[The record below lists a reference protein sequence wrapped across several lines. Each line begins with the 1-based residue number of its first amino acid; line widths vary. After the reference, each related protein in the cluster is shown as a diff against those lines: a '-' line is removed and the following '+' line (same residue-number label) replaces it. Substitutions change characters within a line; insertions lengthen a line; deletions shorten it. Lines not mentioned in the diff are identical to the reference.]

1 MKRLIAAFGLGW
13 ALIYATNHLLLP
25 RAPTESKVAVQS
37 EQSSTNHTINSW
49 GPYLPHVKHLEPS
62 NMAQTSLKSRQTQEP
77 ASENEVMQLSSRDTI
92 GHAPVAALE
101 ERTLEVAR
109 VENPPTSAAYQHDG
123 SRSYLQDLKPNS
135 AAVALEERTLRVARV
150 KNPPV
155 AAVRQHA
162 GIQLSSPELKPNSE
176 ADASEDRTLRVARVE
191 NPPTAAAR
199 QHDGIQSSSRDIA
212 ARGEAVAAAERI
224 LEVARVENP
233 PTAAAGQHEGIQSSS
248 QDIKPNSETVASE
261 ERTLQAGNRPAGT
274 TSIARVENPPTPS
287 RKPSSPVAAKAR
299 IAQAPADQDLPWRIG
314 SAPKR
319 RGVGLF
325 MFAPPGF

>member
-1 MKRLIAAFGLGW
+1 MKRLIAALVVGW
-13 ALIYATNHLLLP
+13 GLIYATNHLLLP
-25 RAPTESKVAVQS
+25 RAPAEPKVAVQT
-37 EQSSTNHTINSW
+37 EQSTDLTINSW
-49 GPYLPHVKHLEPS
+49 GPYLPHVKHLERS
-62 NMAQTSLKSRQTQEP
+62 IMAQTSLKSRHTQEP
-77 ASENEVMQLSSRDTI
+77 TSENEVLQLSSRDTI
-92 GHAPVAALE
+92 DHAPVAALE

-135 AAVALEERTLRVARV
+135 AAVARV

-155 AAVRQHA
+155 AAIRHRQHA
-162 GIQLSSPELKPNSE
+162 GIQLSSPEPNSE
-176 ADASEDRTLRVARVE
+176 TEASEDRTLRVARVE
-191 NPPTAAAR
+191 NPPTVAAR

-233 PTAAAGQHEGIQSSS
+233 PTAAAGQHEGIQLSS

-261 ERTLQAGNRPAGT
+261 ERILQAGNRPAGT

-299 IAQAPADQDLPWRIG
+299 IAQAPADQDLPWRMG

>member
-25 RAPTESKVAVQS
+25 RAPAESKVAVQS
-37 EQSSTNHTINSW
+37 EQSTDLTINSW

-92 GHAPVAALE
+92 GRAPVAALE
-101 ERTLEVAR
+101 ERTLEVAG
-109 VENPPTSAAYQHDG
+109 VENPPTSDAYQHDG
-123 SRSYLQDLKPNS
+123 SRSYLHDLKPNL
-135 AAVALEERTLRVARV
+135 AVVALEERTLRVARV

-155 AAVRQHA
+155 AAVRQR
-162 GIQLSSPELKPNSE
+162 IQLSSPELKPNSE

-191 NPPTAAAR
+191 NPQIAAAR
-199 QHDGIQSSSRDIA
+199 QHDGIHSSSRDIT

-233 PTAAAGQHEGIQSSS
+233 PTAAARQHEGIRSSS

-299 IAQAPADQDLPWRIG
+299 IAQAPADQDLPWRMG

>member
-1 MKRLIAAFGLGW
+1 
-13 ALIYATNHLLLP
+13 
-25 RAPTESKVAVQS
+25 
-37 EQSSTNHTINSW
+37 
-49 GPYLPHVKHLEPS
+49 
-62 NMAQTSLKSRQTQEP
+62 MAQTSLKSRQTKEP

-109 VENPPTSAAYQHDG
+109 VENPPTSAAYQQDG

-155 AAVRQHA
+155 ASIRQHA
-162 GIQLSSPELKPNSE
+162 GIQLSSAEPNSE
-176 ADASEDRTLRVARVE
+176 TEASEDRTLRVARVE

-233 PTAAAGQHEGIQSSS
+233 PQRPPQANT
-248 QDIKPNSETVASE
+248 QDIKPNSETVGSE
-261 ERTLQAGNRPAGT
+261 ERPLQAGNRPAGT
-274 TSIARVENPPTPS
+274 TSIARVENPPAPS

>member
-37 EQSSTNHTINSW
+37 EQSSTNRTINSW

-62 NMAQTSLKSRQTQEP
+62 NMAQTSLKSHQTQEP
-77 ASENEVMQLSSRDTI
+77 ASENEVLQLSSPDTI

-162 GIQLSSPELKPNSE
+162 GIQLSSSEPNS
-176 ADASEDRTLRVARVE
+176 DTDTSDDRTLRVARVE

-233 PTAAAGQHEGIQSSS
+233 PTAAARQHEGIRSSS